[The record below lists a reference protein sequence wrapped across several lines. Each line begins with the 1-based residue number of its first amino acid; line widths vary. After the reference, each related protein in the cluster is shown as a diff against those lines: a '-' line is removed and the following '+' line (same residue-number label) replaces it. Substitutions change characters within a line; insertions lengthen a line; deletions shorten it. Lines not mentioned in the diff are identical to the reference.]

1 MTTAIRDHGS
11 IRSWLGEALSRL
23 LDVSQEAIDFN
34 ARFRELGLA
43 SSQVT
48 ELVTQLSEYLDR
60 QLPVTTP
67 WEYPTPSALA
77 QHLAEISAVRRRSDE
92 RVTSAV
98 RDKVATTASNEP
110 IAIVG
115 IACRLPGG
123 VASPAAFWSMLR
135 EGRRGIREVPGER
148 WSIDSLFHEDS
159 ATPGKMNTRWGGFID
174 DVDRFDAAFF
184 GISPREARQMDP
196 QQRLI
201 LELAWE
207 AIEDHGIAALSLR
220 DGAVSVFVGAMGSDY
235 ATIASGN
242 LSLIDQHT
250 ATGIDTSI
258 IAARV
263 SYQLGL
269 QGTSVTVNTACS
281 SSLVAVHLACQ
292 SLRTGEGTMA
302 LAGGVHLILS
312 AHGTVGMTKFG
323 AMNPAGQCRSFDADA
338 NGYVRGEGGG
348 IVVLKPLSR
357 AIADGDRI
365 YCLIRGSAT
374 NNDGF
379 SNGLTAP
386 NPRAQEAM
394 LAHAY
399 ANAGIDPGSI
409 HYIETHGPGTIL
421 GDPIE
426 AGALGAVVGSNHSDD
441 HPLRIGS
448 VKTNIGHL
456 EPAAGVAGLM
466 KVALSLQHMELP
478 ASLNFDRP
486 NPYIAFDQ
494 LHLKVQTELE
504 DFPTNPRPARAG
516 VSSFGFGGTNCHI
529 VLEAAPVSRTL
540 VLPLGADTPESLQER
555 ISALLPIA
563 GQLRGWQQ
571 EAALCRALAE
581 HSQGKYRVAMTIRGP
596 GELAAQLASAVSS
609 EVEEPMRPLEARPRL
624 VWVCPGH
631 GSQWLGMA
639 RSLLLQEPVFRAE
652 IEACDRVVKGLRGW
666 SLVDELVAD
675 AHSSRLNEGDVVQI
689 VLFSVEVALAA
700 LWRSWGVKPDAVIG
714 HSFGEVAAARIA
726 GVLSREDALLVIAER
741 GRLTHEAA
749 PARGAML
756 AIAVPEDVLT
766 ESLLE
771 FVPGLTV
778 AAFNSPASLVLSGPL
793 DAIERAE
800 GELSRRGIRHDR
812 VKINYASHSE
822 MMTPLL
828 EPLRQ
833 GLQGIRPRAASI
845 PFRST
850 THDAWLQGEECGPEY
865 WAANLRSPVLFSNA
879 VRAAAGQHGTVFL
892 ELSPH
897 PILRKAI
904 EQTMKS
910 AGAPAVVVP
919 SCWRGE
925 DERESMLESLA
936 ALFEAGLDPDW
947 RVALRGGAELGVFE
961 PRIRDLLREGFVKA
975 PHELVERAGVACSAR
990 GGNEPATGFPFVLS
1004 ARTEAALRGQ
1014 AERLLAHLAAQPDVS
1029 LLDLSYSLATT
1040 RSHFEHRAVLV
1051 AHDRRALVDA
1061 LDALAQG
1068 RSASDTVLGPREGG
1082 GKVVFVF
1089 PGQGSQWT
1097 GMALSLLETSEVF
1110 RERLE
1115 ACERALSPHVDWSLL
1130 AVLRSEAGAPSLD
1143 RVDVVQPVLFAV
1155 LVSLAALWR
1164 SMGVVPDAV
1173 VGHSQG
1179 EIAAACVAGA
1189 LSLEDAAKVVALRSR
1204 ALTRLAG
1211 RGAMAAVELGGRKL
1225 EEHLER
1231 FGKRLSVAAINSP
1244 RASLVSGDPEAIDAL
1259 LHELTAA
1266 DVFAKKVRVDYA
1278 SHSAQVGA
1286 VEDELLSELA
1296 SIVPRASSLPLYSTV
1311 TGEKLDGTELDA
1323 SYWYRNL
1330 RQTVRFAH
1338 ATQSLLSDGHRFFVE
1353 VSPHP
1358 VLTLALHETLESS
1371 GLPAVVV
1378 GSLRRD
1384 EGGLARLLLSL
1395 AELYTRGLAVDWAA
1409 FFAPF
1414 APRRVALPTYAFQR
1428 ERFWLEAPRAQ
1439 PADVAS
1445 AGLSPA
1451 KHPLLGA
1458 AVALA
1463 DTDGLLFTGRLS
1475 LAEHPWLSGHAL
1487 FGSVILPGTAFVE
1500 LALLAA
1506 HRLGLDRL
1514 EELTLQAPLPL
1525 HPRDAV
1531 LVQLSV
1537 GAPDD
1542 SGRRSLAL
1550 HARPEDAP
1558 HDAPWTRHAT
1568 GLLGPPAPE
1577 APFDLRVWP
1586 PAGAVP
1592 LPVDGLYDHLASM
1605 GFNYG
1610 PDFQGLRALW
1620 RRGQQLFAEVHLPD
1634 APASE
1639 ADRFALHPALLDAA
1653 LHALVAQDGG
1663 AVMPF
1668 SWAGVSLRS
1677 VGASVLRVQLERRD
1691 SDASCSLLLADAAG
1705 EPVGSVEALV
1715 TRPVSADQLRRALA
1729 RDHSLLAIDWTELP
1743 TSALSP
1749 HPARW
1754 ALVGTSELATS
1765 LLESS
1770 PLAFEPYAD
1779 LSVIT
1784 ASLAQGASRPD
1795 LVLIPCSP
1803 APPTTQPPTTQ
1814 AEDLVAAAHHAA
1826 DQALALLQA
1835 WLADERLASSRL
1847 VLLTQRAVA
1856 TRPDEDVLDLAHAAL
1871 WGLVR
1876 SAQVENPDRHILLL
1890 DIDDADSSRRALPLA
1905 LASSEAQ
1912 LALRHGKLLLP
1923 RLAPASAQ
1931 GALVPPPSPA
1941 WRLDIPTKGTL
1952 ENLSLVAHHDA
1963 IAPLAHGQ
1971 VRIAVHAAGLN
1982 FRDVLDAL
1990 GMYPGDAGPL
2000 GAEGAGVVLEVG
2012 PGVNRLAPG
2021 DRVMGLLHAG
2031 FGPIAVTDHRV
2042 VIPIPEGWSFIQA
2055 ASAPIVFL
2063 TAYYGLVD
2071 LARLQPGQKLLIH
2084 AATGGV
2090 GMAAVQL
2097 ARHLGAEV
2105 FATASP
2111 GKWNILRSL
2120 GFDQDHFDSS
2130 RSLDFELHFLR
2141 STHGR
2146 GVDVVLNSLAQEF
2159 VDASLRLLSRGG
2171 RFIEMGKTDL
2181 RDPGTIAADHPG
2193 VTYQAFDLIQAGPDR
2208 LEQMLAELAALFQRG
2223 VLRPLP
2229 ITPYDIRLAPH
2240 AFRALA
2246 QAQHIGKLVL
2256 TLPRPLAPQGTV
2268 LVTGGTGTLGA
2279 LVARHLVQQHGTRHL
2294 LLASRHGL
2302 DAPGAH
2308 ALLRELEGA
2317 GASVTIAA
2325 CDAAD
2330 RSALERLLASVPRE
2344 HPLTAVIH
2352 AAGTLDD
2359 GVLAS
2364 LTPDRLHA
2372 VLRAKLDAAWNLHH
2386 LTHNLDLAAFV
2397 LFSSISGVLGGPGQA
2412 NYAAANS
2419 FLDALAHH
2427 RRARGLHALA
2437 LDWGYWAERSAMT
2450 AHLSDADLRRMARG
2464 GVLPLPSAEALSLF
2478 DAALLRPDP
2487 ALVCARFDLA
2497 ALAARPDAA
2506 PPLLRSLAGTKASR
2520 PLAAAAPSAGSAP
2533 LAASAPSASSL
2544 EQRLASLSPGD
2555 RERALLDLVRSE
2567 IATVLGIRSPS
2578 TLDINRPLR
2587 ELGLDSLMAVE
2598 LRSRLGAA
2606 TGLRLQTTLLFDH
2619 PTPSALANLLGDKLL
2634 PEEESA
2640 PAPAELDKLDRVLS
2654 ELYENEATREDLIV
2668 RMQAMLSKWTRLRD
2682 ESADAGLV
2690 NKLRSVTDEE
2700 LLGLFDEEFMSDK
2713 DSPA

>member
-11 IRSWLGEALSRL
+11 IRSWLGETLSRL
-23 LDVSQEAIDFN
+23 LGVSQEAIDFN

-48 ELVTQLSEYLDR
+48 ELVTQLSEHLDR

-77 QHLAEISAVRRRSDE
+77 QHLAEASAVRRRSDE

-123 VASPAAFWSMLR
+123 VASPAAFWSLLR

-159 ATPGKMNTRWGGFID
+159 ATPGKMNTRWGGFIE

-207 AIEDHGIAALSLR
+207 AIEDHGIAPLSLR

-292 SLRTGEGTMA
+292 SLRTGESTMA

-365 YCLIRGSAT
+365 YCLIRGSAA

-399 ANAGIDPGSI
+399 ASAGVDPGSI

-466 KVALSLQHMELP
+466 KVALSLHHMELP

-486 NPYIAFDQ
+486 NPHIAFDR
-494 LHLKVQTELE
+494 LRLKVQTELE
-504 DFPTNPRPARAG
+504 DFPANPRPARAG

-529 VLEAAPVSRTL
+529 VLEAAPMSRTL
-540 VLPLGADTPESLQER
+540 VLPLGADTPEGLQKR
-555 ISALLPIA
+555 IRTLLPIT

-581 HSQGKYRVAMTIRGP
+581 HGQGRYRVAMTIRGP
-596 GELAAQLASAVSS
+596 GELAAQLASAMSS
-609 EVEEPMRPLEARPRL
+609 EIEESTRPLEARPRL

-652 IEACDRVVKGLRGW
+652 IEACDRVVNGLRGW

-675 AHSSRLNEGDVVQI
+675 ADSSRLNEGDVVQI
-689 VLFSVEVALAA
+689 ALFSVEVALAA
-700 LWRSWGVKPDAVIG
+700 LWSSWGVKPDAVIG

-749 PARGAML
+749 SARGAML
-756 AIAVPEDVLT
+756 AIAVPEDVLVD
-766 ESLLE
+766 SLLE

-793 DAIERAE
+793 AAIERAE

-828 EPLRQ
+828 ESLRQ
-833 GLQGIRPRAASI
+833 GLQGIRPRAVSI

-865 WAANLRSPVLFSNA
+865 WAANLRSPVLFSDA
-879 VRAAAGQHGTVFL
+879 VRAAAGQHGAVFL

-910 AGAPAVVVP
+910 VGAPAAVVP

-936 ALFEAGLDPDW
+936 ALFEAGFDPDW

-961 PRIRDLLREGFVKA
+961 PRIRDLLEEG
-975 PHELVERAGVACSAR
+975 LVEAPYELAEGVGAACSAT
-990 GGNEPATGFPFVLS
+990 GGDEPAAGFPFVLS
-1004 ARTEAALRGQ
+1004 AKTEAALRGQ
-1014 AERLLAHLAAQPDVS
+1014 AERLLAHLATQPDVS

-1040 RSHFEHRAVLV
+1040 RSHFEHRAALV

-1061 LDALAQG
+1061 LDALAQD
-1068 RSASDTVLGPREGG
+1068 RPASNTVVDPRDGG

-1164 SMGVVPDAV
+1164 SMGVVPHAV

-1204 ALTRLAG
+1204 ALTRIAG

-1225 EEHLER
+1225 EEHLAR

-1244 RASLVSGDPEAIDAL
+1244 QASLVSGEPEAIDAL

-1286 VEDELLSELA
+1286 IEDELLGQLA
-1296 SIVPRASSLPLYSTV
+1296 SIAPRASSLPLYSTV

-1330 RQTVRFAH
+1330 RQTVRFEH

-1439 PADVAS
+1439 PADVAA
-1445 AGLSPA
+1445 AGLAPA

-1463 DTDGLLFTGRLS
+1463 GTDGLLFTGRLS
-1475 LAEHPWLSGHAL
+1475 LADHPWLSGHAL
-1487 FGSVILPGTAFVE
+1487 FGTVILPGTAFVE

-1506 HRLGLDRL
+1506 HRVGLDRL
-1514 EELTLQAPLPL
+1514 DELTLEAPLPL
-1525 HPRDAV
+1525 HPKDGV

-1568 GLLGPPAPE
+1568 GLLGPRAQE

-1620 RRGQQLFAEVHLPD
+1620 RRGQQLFAEVHLPE

-1639 ADRFALHPALLDAA
+1639 AGRFALHPALLDAA
-1653 LHALVAQDGG
+1653 LHAVIGTAEDGG

-1677 VGASVLRVQLERRD
+1677 VGASVLRVRLERREGE
-1691 SDASCSLLLADAAG
+1691 ASCSLHLADAAG
-1705 EPVGSVEALV
+1705 EPVGAVEALV

-1729 RDHSLLAIDWTELP
+1729 RDHSLLGIDWTELP
-1743 TSALSP
+1743 SSDHSP
-1749 HPARW
+1749 HPGPC
-1754 ALVGTSELATS
+1754 ALVGTSELASS

-1770 PLAFEPYAD
+1770 PLGFERYAD
-1779 LSVIT
+1779 LSVMT
-1784 ASLAQGASRPD
+1784 ASLANGASRPD
-1795 LVLIPCSP
+1795 LVLIPCCP
-1803 APPTTQPPTTQ
+1803 ARPTTQ
-1814 AEDLVAAAHHAA
+1814 AQDVVSAAHDAA

-1856 TRPDEDVLDLAHAAL
+1856 TRPDEDVHDLAHAPL

-1876 SAQVENPDRHILLL
+1876 SAQVENPDRPIFLL
-1890 DIDDADSSRRALPLA
+1890 DIDGCDASRRALPFA
-1905 LASSEAQ
+1905 LASSETQ
-1912 LALRHGKLLLP
+1912 LALRDGKLLLP
-1923 RLAPASAQ
+1923 TLARASAR
-1931 GALVPPPSPA
+1931 GALVPPPSTA

-1952 ENLSLVAHHDA
+1952 ENLTLVPHHEA

-2012 PGVNRLAPG
+2012 PGVTRLAPG

-2042 VIPIPEGWSFIQA
+2042 LIPIPHGWSFIEA

-2090 GMAAVQL
+2090 GMAAGQL

-2111 GKWNILRSL
+2111 GKWDILRSL

-2141 STHGR
+2141 STRGR
-2146 GVDVVLNSLAQEF
+2146 GVDVVLNSLAKEF

-2171 RFIEMGKTDL
+2171 RFIEMGKTDI

-2208 LEQMLAELAALFQRG
+2208 IAQMLAELAALFERG

-2229 ITPYDIRLAPH
+2229 ITPCDVRFAPH
-2240 AFRALA
+2240 AFRSLA

-2256 TLPRPLAPQGTV
+2256 TLPRPLAPEGTV
-2268 LVTGGTGTLGA
+2268 LITGGTGTLGA

-2294 LLASRHGL
+2294 LLASRQGL
-2302 DAPGAH
+2302 DARAAD
-2308 ALLRELEGA
+2308 ALKRELEGA

-2330 RSALERLLASVPRE
+2330 RSALQRLLASVPPE

-2364 LTPDRLHA
+2364 LTSDRLHR

-2386 LTHNLDLAAFV
+2386 LTLNLDLAAFV

-2464 GVLPLPSAEALSLF
+2464 GVLPLPSGDALALL

-2487 ALVCARFDLA
+2487 TLVCARFDLA
-2497 ALAARPDAA
+2497 ALAARPHAA

-2520 PLAAAAPSAGSAP
+2520 PLAASAPSAGSAP
-2533 LAASAPSASSL
+2533 LAASTPSASSL

-2555 RERALLDLVRSE
+2555 RERTLLDLVRSE

-2598 LRSRLGAA
+2598 LRSRLSAA

-2619 PTPSALANLLGDKLL
+2619 PTPSALANLLRDKLL

-2640 PAPAELDKLDRVLS
+2640 PVPAELDKLDRVLS
-2654 ELYENEATREDLIV
+2654 ELYENEATREDLIA
-2668 RMQAMLSKWTRLRD
+2668 RMQALLAKWTRLRD

-2690 NKLRSVTDEE
+2690 NKLRSVTNEE
-2700 LLGLFDEEFMSDK
+2700 LLGLFDEEFMNDK

>member
-1 MTTAIRDHGS
+1 MTT
-11 IRSWLGEALSRL
+11 LEAQLRL
-23 LDVSQEAIDFN
+23 RLEQSMV
-34 ARFRELGLA
+34 ELRK
-43 SSQVT
+43 Q
-48 ELVTQLSEYLDR
+48 R
-60 QLPVTTP
+60 Q
-67 WEYPTPSALA
+67 ALA
-77 QHLAEISAVRRRSDE
+77 EAEE
-92 RVTSAV
+92 RW
-98 RDKVATTASNEP
+98 REP
-110 IAIVG
+110 IAIVSMS
-115 IACRLPGG
+115 CRFPGG
-123 VASPAAFWSMLR
+123 ACTPEALWKLLMDGQDAISPFP
-135 EGRRGIREVPGER
+135 ENRGWDVEALYDP
-148 WSIDSLFHEDS
+148 DPD
-159 ATPGKMNTRWGGFID
+159 AQGKSYTRQGGFIHD
-174 DVDRFDAAFF
+174 SDHFDPAFF
-184 GISPREARQMDP
+184 GISPREALAVDP
-196 QQRLI
+196 QHRLL
-201 LELAWE
+201 LETSWE
-207 AIEDHGIAALSLR
+207 TLERAGIVPASLQ
-220 DGAVSVFVGAMGSDY
+220 GSQTGVFVGDIFNDY
-235 ATIASGN
+235 AARLHQVPQDLEGYVGIGSMASVASGR
-242 LSLIDQHT
+242 
-250 ATGIDTSI
+250 
-258 IAARV
+258 IA
-263 SYQLGL
+263 YTLGL
-269 QGTSVTVNTACS
+269 HGPAVTVDTACS
-281 SSLVAVHLACQ
+281 SSLVALHLACQ
-292 SLRTGEGTMA
+292 ALRQGECSLA
-302 LAGGVHLILS
+302 LAGGVSLMATPFMYVMFSRQRGLAPDGRCKAFSAETDGTGWAEGAGMVLLERLSEARRNGHPVLAIL
-312 AHGTVGMTKFG
+312 
-323 AMNPAGQCRSFDADA
+323 
-338 NGYVRGEGGG
+338 
-348 IVVLKPLSR
+348 
-357 AIADGDRI
+357 
-365 YCLIRGSAT
+365 RGSAV
-374 NNDGF
+374 NQDGR
-379 SNGLTAP
+379 SQGLTAP
-386 NPRAQEAM
+386 NGPAQERVIRQA
-394 LAHAY
+394 LASARL
-399 ANAGIDPGSI
+399 APREVDAV
-409 HYIETHGPGTIL
+409 EAHGTGTTL

-426 AGALGAVVGSNHSDD
+426 AQALLATYGQAHSKDNPLWLGSLKSNLGHTQAAAGIGGVIKMVLAMQHGVLPKTLHAQNPSPHIDWSSGAVRLLNEPVPWQTNG
-441 HPLRIGS
+441 HPR
-448 VKTNIGHL
+448 
-456 EPAAGVAGLM
+456 
-466 KVALSLQHMELP
+466 
-478 ASLNFDRP
+478 
-486 NPYIAFDQ
+486 
-494 LHLKVQTELE
+494 
-504 DFPTNPRPARAG
+504 RAG
-516 VSSFGFGGTNCHI
+516 VSSFGVSGTNAHI
-529 VLEAAPVSRTL
+529 IVEEAPAAAPA
-540 VLPLGADTPESLQER
+540 P
-555 ISALLPIA
+555 
-563 GQLRGWQQ
+563 
-571 EAALCRALAE
+571 
-581 HSQGKYRVAMTIRGP
+581 VAH
-596 GELAAQLASAVSS
+596 ASAVPAPPS
-609 EVEEPMRPLEARPRL
+609 
-624 VWVCPGH
+624 
-631 GSQWLGMA
+631 
-639 RSLLLQEPVFRAE
+639 
-652 IEACDRVVKGLRGW
+652 
-666 SLVDELVAD
+666 
-675 AHSSRLNEGDVVQI
+675 
-689 VLFSVEVALAA
+689 AL
-700 LWRSWGVKPDAVIG
+700 
-714 HSFGEVAAARIA
+714 
-726 GVLSREDALLVIAER
+726 
-741 GRLTHEAA
+741 
-749 PARGAML
+749 
-756 AIAVPEDVLT
+756 
-766 ESLLE
+766 
-771 FVPGLTV
+771 
-778 AAFNSPASLVLSGPL
+778 
-793 DAIERAE
+793 
-800 GELSRRGIRHDR
+800 
-812 VKINYASHSE
+812 
-822 MMTPLL
+822 
-828 EPLRQ
+828 
-833 GLQGIRPRAASI
+833 
-845 PFRST
+845 
-850 THDAWLQGEECGPEY
+850 
-865 WAANLRSPVLFSNA
+865 
-879 VRAAAGQHGTVFL
+879 
-892 ELSPH
+892 
-897 PILRKAI
+897 
-904 EQTMKS
+904 
-910 AGAPAVVVP
+910 
-919 SCWRGE
+919 
-925 DERESMLESLA
+925 
-936 ALFEAGLDPDW
+936 
-947 RVALRGGAELGVFE
+947 
-961 PRIRDLLREGFVKA
+961 
-975 PHELVERAGVACSAR
+975 
-990 GGNEPATGFPFVLS
+990 PFVLS
-1004 ARTEAALRGQ
+1004 AKTEAALRGQ
-1014 AERLLAHLAAQPDVS
+1014 AERLLAHLATQPDVS

-1040 RSHFEHRAVLV
+1040 RSHFEHRAALV

-1061 LDALAQG
+1061 LDALAQD
-1068 RSASDTVLGPREGG
+1068 RPASNTVVDPRDGG

-1164 SMGVVPDAV
+1164 SMGVVPHAV

-1204 ALTRLAG
+1204 ALTRIAG

-1225 EEHLER
+1225 EEHLAR

-1244 RASLVSGDPEAIDAL
+1244 QASLVSGEPEAIDAL

-1286 VEDELLSELA
+1286 IEDELLGQLA
-1296 SIVPRASSLPLYSTV
+1296 SIAPRASSLPLYSTV

-1330 RQTVRFAH
+1330 RQTVRFEH

-1439 PADVAS
+1439 PADVAA
-1445 AGLSPA
+1445 AGLAPA

-1463 DTDGLLFTGRLS
+1463 GTDGLLFTGRLS
-1475 LAEHPWLSGHAL
+1475 LADHPWLSGHAL
-1487 FGSVILPGTAFVE
+1487 FGTVILPGTAFVE

-1506 HRLGLDRL
+1506 HRVGLDRL
-1514 EELTLQAPLPL
+1514 DELTLEAPLPL
-1525 HPRDAV
+1525 HPKDGV

-1568 GLLGPPAPE
+1568 GLLGPRAQE

-1620 RRGQQLFAEVHLPD
+1620 RRGQQLFAEVHLPE

-1639 ADRFALHPALLDAA
+1639 AGRFALHPALLDAA
-1653 LHALVAQDGG
+1653 LHAVIGTAEDGG

-1677 VGASVLRVQLERRD
+1677 VGASVLRVRLERREGE
-1691 SDASCSLLLADAAG
+1691 ASCSLHLADAAG
-1705 EPVGSVEALV
+1705 EPVGAVEALV

-1729 RDHSLLAIDWTELP
+1729 RDHSLLGIDWTELP
-1743 TSALSP
+1743 SSDHSP
-1749 HPARW
+1749 HPGPC
-1754 ALVGTSELATS
+1754 ALVGTSELASS

-1770 PLAFEPYAD
+1770 PLGFERYAD
-1779 LSVIT
+1779 LSVMT
-1784 ASLAQGASRPD
+1784 ASLANGASRPD
-1795 LVLIPCSP
+1795 LVLIPCCP
-1803 APPTTQPPTTQ
+1803 ARPTTQ
-1814 AEDLVAAAHHAA
+1814 AQDVVSAAHDAA

-1856 TRPDEDVLDLAHAAL
+1856 TRPDEDVHDLAHAPL

-1876 SAQVENPDRHILLL
+1876 SAQVENPDRPIFLL
-1890 DIDDADSSRRALPLA
+1890 DIDGCDASRRALPFA
-1905 LASSEAQ
+1905 LASSETQ
-1912 LALRHGKLLLP
+1912 LALRDGKLLLP
-1923 RLAPASAQ
+1923 TLARASAR
-1931 GALVPPPSPA
+1931 GALVPPPSTA

-1952 ENLSLVAHHDA
+1952 ENLTLVPHHEA

-2012 PGVNRLAPG
+2012 PGVTRLAPG

-2042 VIPIPEGWSFIQA
+2042 LIPIPHGWSFIEA

-2090 GMAAVQL
+2090 GMAAGQL

-2111 GKWNILRSL
+2111 GKWDILRSL

-2141 STHGR
+2141 STRGR
-2146 GVDVVLNSLAQEF
+2146 GVDVVLNSLAKEF

-2171 RFIEMGKTDL
+2171 RFIEMGKTDI

-2208 LEQMLAELAALFQRG
+2208 IAQMLAELAALFERG

-2229 ITPYDIRLAPH
+2229 ITPCDVRFAPH
-2240 AFRALA
+2240 AFRSLA

-2256 TLPRPLAPQGTV
+2256 TLPRPLAPEGTV
-2268 LVTGGTGTLGA
+2268 LITGGTGTLGA

-2294 LLASRHGL
+2294 LLASRQGL
-2302 DAPGAH
+2302 DAPAAD
-2308 ALLRELEGA
+2308 ALKRELEGA

-2330 RSALERLLASVPRE
+2330 RSALQRLLASVPPE

-2364 LTPDRLHA
+2364 LTSDRLHR

-2386 LTHNLDLAAFV
+2386 LTLNLDLAAFV

-2464 GVLPLPSAEALSLF
+2464 GVLPLPSGDALALL

-2487 ALVCARFDLA
+2487 TLVCARFDLA
-2497 ALAARPDAA
+2497 ALAARPHAA

-2520 PLAAAAPSAGSAP
+2520 PLAA
-2533 LAASAPSASSL
+2533 SAPSASSL
-2544 EQRLASLSPGD
+2544 EQRLASMPPGE

-2567 IATVLGIRSPS
+2567 VATVLGIRSPS

-2587 ELGLDSLMAVE
+2587 ELGLDSLMAIE
-2598 LRSRLGAA
+2598 LRNRLGTAA
-2606 TGLRLQTTLLFDH
+2606 GLRLQATLLFDY
-2619 PTPSALANLLGDKLL
+2619 PTIAGLVGLIGSRLTKSQHIDPPRVVSDNEIRNALASISIDRLREAGLIDTILSLAAQPAAVAL
-2634 PEEESA
+2634 PEETVNAITTMSVN
-2640 PAPAELDKLDRVLS
+2640 ELVELALNKSHGLADRQTS
-2654 ELYENEATREDLIV
+2654 P
-2668 RMQAMLSKWTRLRD
+2668 SK
-2682 ESADAGLV
+2682 
-2690 NKLRSVTDEE
+2690 
-2700 LLGLFDEEFMSDK
+2700 
-2713 DSPA
+2713 P

>member
-1 MTTAIRDHGS
+1 MTTVIRDHGS

-23 LDVSQEAIDFN
+23 LGVSQEAIDFN
-34 ARFRELGLA
+34 ARFRELGLS

-48 ELVTQLSEYLDR
+48 ELVTQLSEHLDR

-92 RVTSAV
+92 RATSAV
-98 RDKVATTASNEP
+98 RDKVATAASNEP

-123 VASPAAFWSMLR
+123 VASPEAFWSLLR
-135 EGRRGIREVPGER
+135 EGRHGIREVPGER

-159 ATPGKMNTRWGGFID
+159 ATPGKMNTRWGGFIE
-174 DVDRFDAAFF
+174 DVDRFDAEFF

-196 QQRLI
+196 QQRLV

-207 AIEDHGIAALSLR
+207 AIEDHGITPLSLR

-235 ATIASGN
+235 STIASGN

-292 SLRTGEGTMA
+292 SLRTGESTMA

-365 YCLIRGSAT
+365 YCVIRGSAT

-394 LAHAY
+394 LAQAY
-399 ANAGIDPGSI
+399 ANAGVDPGSI

-426 AGALGAVVGSNHSDD
+426 AGALGAVVGSKHPDD
-441 HPLRIGS
+441 RPLRIGS
-448 VKTNIGHL
+448 AKTNIGHL

-466 KVALSLQHMELP
+466 KVALSLHHMELP
-478 ASLNFDRP
+478 ASLNFERP
-486 NPYIAFDQ
+486 NPHIAFDQ

-529 VLEAAPVSRTL
+529 VLEAAPRSRTL

-555 ISALLPIA
+555 IRTLSSIA
-563 GQLRGWQQ
+563 GQLGGWQQ
-571 EAALCRALAE
+571 EAALCRTLAE
-581 HSQGKYRVAMTIRGP
+581 HSQGKCRVAMTIRGP
-596 GELAAQLASAVSS
+596 GELAAQLASAMSS
-609 EVEEPMRPLEARPRL
+609 ETKDPVRPLEARPRL

-631 GSQWLGMA
+631 GSQWLGMG

-652 IEACDRVVKGLRGW
+652 IEACDRVVKRLRGW

-675 AHSSRLNEGDVVQI
+675 AESSRLNEGDVVQI

-714 HSFGEVAAARIA
+714 HSFGEVAAAHIA
-726 GVLSREDALLVIAER
+726 GVLSREDAILVIAER

-749 PARGAML
+749 SARGAML
-756 AIAVPEDVLT
+756 AIAVPEDVPI

-771 FVPGLTV
+771 LVPGLTV

-793 DAIERAE
+793 AAIERAE

-812 VKINYASHSE
+812 VNINYASHSE

-850 THDAWLQGEECGPEY
+850 THDAWLQGEECGPDY
-865 WAANLRSPVLFSNA
+865 WAANLRNPVLFSHA

-897 PILRKAI
+897 PILRKTI

-910 AGAPAVVVP
+910 AGAPAAVVA
-919 SCWRGE
+919 SFWRGE

-936 ALFEAGLDPDW
+936 ALFEAGFDPDW
-947 RVALRGGAELGVFE
+947 RVALRGGAELGGFE
-961 PRIRDLLREGFVKA
+961 PRIHDLLREDFVKA
-975 PHELVERAGVACSAR
+975 PYELVDRVGVAGSAT
-990 GGNEPATGFPFVLS
+990 GGDEPAAALPFVLS
-1004 ARTEAALRGQ
+1004 AKTEAALRGQ
-1014 AERLLAHLAAQPDVS
+1014 AERLRAHLATQPDVS

-1040 RSHFEHRAVLV
+1040 RSHFEHRAALV
-1051 AHDRRALVDA
+1051 AHDRQTLVDA
-1061 LDALAQG
+1061 LDALAQD
-1068 RSASDTVLGPREGG
+1068 RPASTTVLGPRDSS

-1164 SMGVVPDAV
+1164 AMGVVPDAV

-1204 ALTRLAG
+1204 ALTRIAG
-1211 RGAMAAVELGGRKL
+1211 RGAMAAVQLGGRKL
-1225 EEHLER
+1225 DEHLER
-1231 FGKRLSVAAINSP
+1231 FGERLHVAAINSP
-1244 RASLVSGDPEAIDAL
+1244 QASLVSGDPDAIDAL
-1259 LHELTAA
+1259 LHELAAA

-1278 SHSAQVGA
+1278 SHSAHVSAIEG
-1286 VEDELLSELA
+1286 ELLRQLA

-1338 ATQSLLSDGHRFFVE
+1338 ATESLLSDGHRFFVE

-1358 VLTLALHETLESS
+1358 VLTLALHETLEGA

-1428 ERFWLEAPRAQ
+1428 ERFWLQAPNAQ

-1445 AGLSPA
+1445 AGLAPA
-1451 KHPLLGA
+1451 MHPLLGA

-1475 LAEHPWLSGHAL
+1475 LAEHPWLAGHAL
-1487 FGSVILPGTAFVE
+1487 FGTVLLPGTAFVE

-1506 HRLGLDRL
+1506 HRVGLDRL
-1514 EELTLQAPLPL
+1514 DELTLEAPLPL
-1525 HPRDAV
+1525 HTKDAV

-1542 SGRRSLAL
+1542 SGRRPLSFY
-1550 HARPEDAP
+1550 ARPEDAP

-1568 GLLGPPAPE
+1568 GLLGPRAPE

-1592 LPVDGLYDHLASM
+1592 LPVDGLYDRLATM

-1620 RRGQQLFAEVHLPD
+1620 RRGQQLFAEVRLPD
-1634 APASE
+1634 APASQ

-1653 LHALVAQDGG
+1653 LHAIIGTAEDGG
-1663 AVMPF
+1663 ASMPF
-1668 SWAGVSLRS
+1668 SWTGVSLRS
-1677 VGASVLRVQLERRD
+1677 VGASVLRVLLERRD
-1691 SDASCSLLLADAAG
+1691 GEASCSLHLADAAG
-1705 EPVGSVEALV
+1705 EPLGAVEALV
-1715 TRPVSADQLRRALA
+1715 TRPVSAHQLRRAVA
-1729 RDHSLLAIDWTELP
+1729 RDQSLLAIDWTELP
-1743 TSALSP
+1743 TSAPSP
-1749 HPARW
+1749 RPGRW
-1754 ALVGTSELATS
+1754 ALVGTSELASS

-1770 PLAFEPYAD
+1770 SLGFERYAD
-1779 LSVIT
+1779 LTVMT
-1784 ASLAQGASRPD
+1784 ASLAHGASQPD
-1795 LVLIPCSP
+1795 LVLIPCCH
-1803 APPTTQPPTTQ
+1803 APTQ
-1814 AEDLVAAAHHAA
+1814 AEDVVSAAHDAA
-1826 DQALALLQA
+1826 DHALALLQA

-1856 TRPDEDVLDLAHAAL
+1856 TRHDEDVHDLAHAPL

-1876 SAQVENPDRHILLL
+1876 SAHVENPDRHILLL
-1890 DIDDADSSRRALPLA
+1890 DIDDSDTSRRALPFA
-1905 LASSEAQ
+1905 LASNETQ
-1912 LALRHGKLLLP
+1912 LALRDGKLLLP
-1923 RLAPASAQ
+1923 SLARASAR
-1931 GALVPPPSPA
+1931 GALVPPPSSA
-1941 WRLDIPTKGTL
+1941 WRLHIPNKGTL
-1952 ENLSLVAHHDA
+1952 ENLTLVDHLDA

-1990 GMYPGDAGPL
+1990 GMYPGDPGPL

-2012 PGVNRLAPG
+2012 PGVTRLAPG

-2031 FGPIAVTDHRV
+2031 FGPIAVTDHRLL
-2042 VIPIPEGWSFIQA
+2042 IPIPQGWSFFEA

-2063 TAYYGLVD
+2063 TAYYGLLD

-2111 GKWNILRSL
+2111 GKWNILHSL
-2120 GFDQDHFDSS
+2120 GFDRDHFDSS

-2146 GVDVVLNSLAQEF
+2146 GFDVVLNSLAKEF

-2208 LEQMLAELAALFQRG
+2208 LAQMLAELAALFQRG

-2229 ITPYDIRLAPH
+2229 VTPCDVRFAPH
-2240 AFRALA
+2240 AFRSLA

-2256 TLPRPLAPQGTV
+2256 TLPRPLAQEGTV
-2268 LVTGGTGTLGA
+2268 LITGGTGTLGA
-2279 LVARHLVQQHGTRHL
+2279 LLARHLVQQHGTRHL
-2294 LLASRHGL
+2294 LLTSRHGL
-2302 DAPGAH
+2302 DAPGAD
-2308 ALLRELEGA
+2308 ALQRELEDA
-2317 GASVTIAA
+2317 GARVTIAA

-2344 HPLTAVIH
+2344 HPLTAVVH

-2372 VLRAKLDAAWNLHH
+2372 VLRAKVDAAWNLHQ
-2386 LTHNLDLAAFV
+2386 LTQQLDLAAFV
-2397 LFSSISGVLGGPGQA
+2397 LFSSISGVLGGAGQA
-2412 NYAAANS
+2412 NYAAANA

-2427 RRARGLHALA
+2427 RRARGLPALA

-2464 GVLPLPSAEALSLF
+2464 GVLPLPSAEALALF

-2497 ALAARPDAA
+2497 ALASRPDAA
-2506 PPLLRSLAGTKASR
+2506 PPMLRALAGTKTSR
-2520 PLAAAAPSAGSAP
+2520 PLASSAPSAGSAP

-2544 EQRLASLSPGD
+2544 KQRLASLSPGD

-2578 TLDINRPLR
+2578 NLDINRPLR

-2619 PTPSALANLLGDKLL
+2619 PTPSALANLVRDKLL

-2640 PAPAELDKLDRVLS
+2640 VVPAELDKLDRVLS
-2654 ELYENEATREDLIV
+2654 ELYENEATREDLLV
-2668 RMQAMLSKWTRLRD
+2668 RMQALLTKWTRLRD
-2682 ESADAGLV
+2682 ESADAGLA
-2690 NKLRSVTDEE
+2690 NKLRSVTNEE
-2700 LLGLFDEEFMSDK
+2700 LLGLFDEEFMSNK

>member
-1 MTTAIRDHGS
+1 MTT
-11 IRSWLGEALSRL
+11 LEAQLRL
-23 LDVSQEAIDFN
+23 RLEQSMVELRKQRQALLEA
-34 ARFRELGLA
+34 E
-43 SSQVT
+43 
-48 ELVTQLSEYLDR
+48 
-60 QLPVTTP
+60 
-67 WEYPTPSALA
+67 
-77 QHLAEISAVRRRSDE
+77 E
-92 RVTSAV
+92 RW
-98 RDKVATTASNEP
+98 REP
-110 IAIVG
+110 IAIVSMS
-115 IACRLPGG
+115 CRFPGG
-123 VASPAAFWSMLR
+123 VYTPEALWKLLMDGQDAVSSFP
-135 EGRRGIREVPGER
+135 ENRGWDVDALYDP
-148 WSIDSLFHEDS
+148 DPD
-159 ATPGKMNTRWGGFID
+159 AQGKSYTRQGGFIYD
-174 DVDRFDAAFF
+174 SDRFDPAFF
-184 GISPREARQMDP
+184 GISPREALAVDP
-196 QQRLI
+196 QHRLL
-201 LELAWE
+201 LETSWE
-207 AIEDHGIAALSLR
+207 TFERAGIVPASLQ
-220 DGAVSVFVGAMGSDY
+220 GSQTGVFVGVIFNDY
-235 ATIASGN
+235 AARLQQMPQDLEGYIGIGSMASVASGR
-242 LSLIDQHT
+242 
-250 ATGIDTSI
+250 
-258 IAARV
+258 IA
-263 SYQLGL
+263 YTLGL
-269 QGTSVTVNTACS
+269 HGPAVTVDTACS
-281 SSLVAVHLACQ
+281 SSLVALHLACQ
-292 SLRTGEGTMA
+292 ALRQGECSLA
-302 LAGGVHLILS
+302 LAGGASLMATPFMHVMFSRQRGLAPDGRCKAFS
-312 AHGTVGMTKFG
+312 A
-323 AMNPAGQCRSFDADA
+323 
-338 NGYVRGEGGG
+338 E
-348 IVVLKPLSR
+348 
-357 AIADGDRI
+357 ADGTGWAEGAGMVLLER
-365 YCLIRGSAT
+365 LSEARRNGHPVLAVLRGSAV
-374 NNDGF
+374 NQDGR
-379 SNGLTAP
+379 SQGLTAP
-386 NPRAQEAM
+386 NGPAQERVIRQA
-394 LAHAY
+394 LASARLSLREVD
-399 ANAGIDPGSI
+399 AV
-409 HYIETHGPGTIL
+409 ETHGTGTTL

-426 AGALGAVVGSNHSDD
+426 AQALLATYGQAHSKD
-441 HPLRIGS
+441 HPLWLGS
-448 VKTNIGHL
+448 LKSNLGHTQA
-456 EPAAGVAGLM
+456 AAGIGGVIKMVLAM
-466 KVALSLQHMELP
+466 QHGVLP
-478 ASLNFDRP
+478 RTLHAQNPSPHIDWSSGAVRLLNEP
-486 NPYIAFDQ
+486 VPW
-494 LHLKVQTELE
+494 QT
-504 DFPTNPRPARAG
+504 NGHPRRAG
-516 VSSFGFGGTNCHI
+516 VSSFGVSGTNAHI
-529 VLEAAPVSRTL
+529 IIEEAPAATPAPV
-540 VLPLGADTPESLQER
+540 A
-555 ISALLPIA
+555 
-563 GQLRGWQQ
+563 
-571 EAALCRALAE
+571 
-581 HSQGKYRVAMTIRGP
+581 H
-596 GELAAQLASAVSS
+596 AS
-609 EVEEPMRPLEARPRL
+609 
-624 VWVCPGH
+624 
-631 GSQWLGMA
+631 
-639 RSLLLQEPVFRAE
+639 
-652 IEACDRVVKGLRGW
+652 
-666 SLVDELVAD
+666 
-675 AHSSRLNEGDVVQI
+675 
-689 VLFSVEVALAA
+689 
-700 LWRSWGVKPDAVIG
+700 
-714 HSFGEVAAARIA
+714 
-726 GVLSREDALLVIAER
+726 
-741 GRLTHEAA
+741 AA
-749 PARGAML
+749 PA
-756 AIAVPEDVLT
+756 P
-766 ESLLE
+766 
-771 FVPGLTV
+771 P
-778 AAFNSPASLVLSGPL
+778 
-793 DAIERAE
+793 
-800 GELSRRGIRHDR
+800 
-812 VKINYASHSE
+812 
-822 MMTPLL
+822 
-828 EPLRQ
+828 
-833 GLQGIRPRAASI
+833 
-845 PFRST
+845 
-850 THDAWLQGEECGPEY
+850 
-865 WAANLRSPVLFSNA
+865 
-879 VRAAAGQHGTVFL
+879 
-892 ELSPH
+892 
-897 PILRKAI
+897 
-904 EQTMKS
+904 S
-910 AGAPAVVVP
+910 A
-919 SCWRGE
+919 
-925 DERESMLESLA
+925 L
-936 ALFEAGLDPDW
+936 
-947 RVALRGGAELGVFE
+947 
-961 PRIRDLLREGFVKA
+961 
-975 PHELVERAGVACSAR
+975 
-990 GGNEPATGFPFVLS
+990 PFVLS

-1014 AERLLAHLAAQPDVS
+1014 AERLLAHLTAQPDVS

-1115 ACERALSPHVDWSLL
+1115 ACGRALSPHVDWSLL

-1475 LAEHPWLSGHAL
+1475 LAEHPWLAGHAL

-1506 HRLGLDRL
+1506 HRVGLDRL

-1525 HPRDAV
+1525 HPRDGV

-1568 GLLGPPAPE
+1568 GLLGPPAPQ

-1620 RRGQQLFAEVHLPD
+1620 RRGQQLFAEVHLPE

-1653 LHALVAQDGG
+1653 LHVVIGTAEDGG

-1677 VGASVLRVQLERRD
+1677 VGASVLRVRLERRD

-1743 TSALSP
+1743 TSSLSP

-1765 LLESS
+1765 LLQSS

-1779 LSVIT
+1779 LSVMT

-2344 HPLTAVIH
+2344 HPLTAIIH

-2386 LTHNLDLAAFV
+2386 LTQKLDLAAFV

-2464 GVLPLPSAEALSLF
+2464 GVLPLPSAEALALF

-2520 PLAAAAPSAGSAP
+2520 PLAAAAS
-2533 LAASAPSASSL
+2533 SASSL

-2578 TLDINRPLR
+2578 ALDINRPLR
-2587 ELGLDSLMAVE
+2587 ELGLDSLMALE
-2598 LRSRLGAA
+2598 LRNRLGTA
-2606 TGLRLQTTLLFDH
+2606 TGLRLQATLLFDY
-2619 PTPSALANLLGDKLL
+2619 PT
-2634 PEEESA
+2634 
-2640 PAPAELDKLDRVLS
+2640 
-2654 ELYENEATREDLIV
+2654 I
-2668 RMQAMLSKWTRLRD
+2668 
-2682 ESADAGLV
+2682 AGLV
-2690 NKLRSVTDEE
+2690 GLIGSRLTKSQSTDPPRVVSDNEIRDALASISIDRLREAGLIDTILSLAVQPAAVAHPEEAVNAITTMSVNELVELALNKSH
-2700 LLGLFDEEFMSDK
+2700 GLADRQKSNSE
-2713 DSPA
+2713 P